1 MSSNKK
7 IREEVKLLNPIDD
20 ALFTKMAESKSFC
33 QEILRVFLEEPDLQ
47 VISNVPQKTYKNL
60 QGRSIRVD
68 LVCDLESGQV
78 VNVEVEKNSLNHLNR
93 VRYNSSIIKTNT
105 TDPGT
110 DFDKIPRV
118 IIIYVTKSD
127 IFHLNRPKYYVD
139 EVVRAFDVI
148 VNSGLLKIFIN
159 GGVDDNSTISQ

>member
-68 LVCDLESGQV
+68 LVCDLELGQV

-93 VRYNSSIIKTNT
+93 VRYNSSIITTNT

-110 DFDKIPRV
+110 DFE
-118 IIIYVTKSD
+118 
-127 IFHLNRPKYYVD
+127 KYH
-139 EVVRAFDVI
+139 E
-148 VNSGLLKIFIN
+148 
-159 GGVDDNSTISQ
+159 